1 MAATFEPQI
10 CIPAAA
16 DDLRVSRCCGSTTE
30 DFAPLPLPPLPLL
43 PACSAKDLKHLML
56 RARAPTLSTFDLCH
70 CFVCLAGS
78 MLVIL
83 DLLRIVCISTN
94 VRR

>member
-1 MAATFEPQI
+1 
-10 CIPAAA
+10 
-16 DDLRVSRCCGSTTE
+16 
-30 DFAPLPLPPLPLL
+30 
-43 PACSAKDLKHLML
+43 ML